1 METKKPE
8 AADHPDTGDLQ
19 QHLIIV
25 RAVCVNHNII
35 SISSSIH
42 IPNWIFGESGCTNYQ
57 AFGDCRPTLRP
68 RRSMS
73 RLERMVA
80 AMLTMPKITVEACGE
95 GEPEATKMETE

>member
-19 QHLIIV
+19 QHLVIV
-25 RAVCVNHNII
+25 QFV
-35 SISSSIH
+35 SITTSSASSAAPTSQI
-42 IPNWIFGESGCTNYQ
+42 GKSGCTNYQ
-57 AFGDCRPTLRP
+57 ASGDCRPTLRP